1 MPKYKQ
7 VPELLKIMRNPEQIR
22 NIGII
27 AHIDHGKTTMTDSL
41 LASSGLLKA
50 DLAGEARAL
59 DYMEE
64 EQKRG
69 ITIKAA
75 NISLLHE
82 VDGVPYVINLID
94 TPGHVDFSGK
104 VTRALRAIDFAIV
117 VVDAVEGI
125 MAQTETVTKQAL
137 QERVRPVLYIN
148 KVDRLI
154 TELKLTPQEVQEK
167 FMRIIRD
174 FNELIELYA
183 EPEFVDKW
191 KVKVQDGTVI
201 FGSAKHRWGFTFQI
215 LQEKGLTFGDIT
227 KAYEQ
232 NNIKALEETIPLYK
246 AVLDCVVRK
255 APNPIEAQKYR
266 IPRLWHGDL
275 DSEVGKALLNCDANG
290 PPVMVVTK
298 VIVDPHAGIV
308 ATGRIFSGVFRTG
321 QRIKIIRS
329 NVKTNIQQV
338 GIYMGPHR
346 VPVDELYAGNIVAL
360 LGVSEA
366 RAGDT
371 ITLPDIDIPPF
382 EQIKYISEPV
392 VTVAVE
398 PKRTQDLQKLIN
410 QMKIM
415 EIEDPNLKVT
425 INTETGEYL
434 LSGMGVLHLEIA
446 ILEYLTKKGIEV
458 VTSPPQVIYR
468 ETITGKAGPFMGKSP
483 NKHNKLWFTIE
494 PLEETALALLEQGK
508 ISMLQTLKH
517 QQQILIDAGY
527 PRDDAKRLWEI
538 NEHFN
543 FLINNTH
550 GVQYIQE
557 VKELVKAGFNWAMK
571 EGPLTGNPIRGVKV
585 RFVDAKLHEDP
596 IHRGPAQI
604 MPAVKQAVFACFLS
618 AKPTLLEPILRIS
631 VQVPAE
637 LVGAVT
643 SVLTRKRGRVL
654 EMKSRGNL
662 MIVEGELP
670 VAESFD
676 LSQVMRAA
684 TGGRAFWATEFKCWR
699 PVPQSML
706 PELIR
711 KLREQKGLKPE
722 PPKAEDFIVEE

>member
-1 MPKYKQ
+1 
-7 VPELLKIMRNPEQIR
+7 
-22 NIGII
+22 
-27 AHIDHGKTTMTDSL
+27 
-41 LASSGLLKA
+41 
-50 DLAGEARAL
+50 
-59 DYMEE
+59 
-64 EQKRG
+64 
-69 ITIKAA
+69 
-75 NISLLHE
+75 
-82 VDGVPYVINLID
+82 
-94 TPGHVDFSGK
+94 
-104 VTRALRAIDFAIV
+104 
-117 VVDAVEGI
+117 
-125 MAQTETVTKQAL
+125 
-137 QERVRPVLYIN
+137 
-148 KVDRLI
+148 
-154 TELKLTPQEVQEK
+154 
-167 FMRIIRD
+167 
-174 FNELIELYA
+174 
-183 EPEFVDKW
+183 
-191 KVKVQDGTVI
+191 
-201 FGSAKHRWGFTFQI
+201 
-215 LQEKGLTFGDIT
+215 
-227 KAYEQ
+227 
-232 NNIKALEETIPLYK
+232 
-246 AVLDCVVRK
+246 
-255 APNPIEAQKYR
+255 
-266 IPRLWHGDL
+266 
-275 DSEVGKALLNCDANG
+275 
-290 PPVMVVTK
+290 
-298 VIVDPHAGIV
+298 
-308 ATGRIFSGVFRTG
+308 
-321 QRIKIIRS
+321 
-329 NVKTNIQQV
+329 
-338 GIYMGPHR
+338 
-346 VPVDELYAGNIVAL
+346 
-360 LGVSEA
+360 
-366 RAGDT
+366 
-371 ITLPDIDIPPF
+371 
-382 EQIKYISEPV
+382 
-392 VTVAVE
+392 
-398 PKRTQDLQKLIN
+398 
-410 QMKIM
+410 
-415 EIEDPNLKVT
+415 
-425 INTETGEYL
+425 
-434 LSGMGVLHLEIA
+434 
-446 ILEYLTKKGIEV
+446 
-458 VTSPPQVIYR
+458 
-468 ETITGKAGPFMGKSP
+468 MGKSP

-494 PLEETALALLEQGK
+494 PLEETALGLLEQGK

-517 QQQILIDAGY
+517 QQQILMDAGY

-604 MPAVKQAVFACFLS
+604 MPAVKQAIFACFLS